1 MAGVDPPAWMNPMA
15 DHSQTQQN
23 ESSSAVE
30 PISAEEA
37 RLLLETAIRAR
48 LGEDWDDDQSGWAV
62 VTRHDYMAQLVRE
75 GHNVTFY
82 VDLLGNV
89 TVEEHGITPAQE
101 RGRLMAW
108 LFLGGSLLTAL
119 AIARIADF
127 I

>member
-1 MAGVDPPAWMNPMA
+1 MTD
-15 DHSQTQQN
+15 SQTGQETN
-23 ESSSAVE
+23 TGENLE
-30 PISAEEA
+30 PISAAEA
-37 RLLLETAIRAR
+37 RVLLETAIRAR
-48 LGEDWDDDQSGWAV
+48 LGDDWDDDQSGWAV
-62 VTRHDYMAQLVRE
+62 VTRHDYMAQLVRD

-82 VDLLGNV
+82 VDLIGNV

-101 RGRLMAW
+101 RGRLLAW